1 MDQQQLRE
9 LIKTGLQETNNAA
22 GGQVA
27 YLADDEIMS
36 AAGGIANLTGNLPVV
51 DETLFQIGSTT
62 KIYNAV
68 LLMQLV
74 EQGEVDLDT
83 PVAEYLDIR
92 ISPDNRR

>member
-36 AAGGIANLTGNLPVV
+36 AAGGI
-51 DETLFQIGSTT
+51 EIGR
-62 KIYNAV
+62 AHV
-68 LLMQLV
+68 
-74 EQGEVDLDT
+74 
-83 PVAEYLDIR
+83 
-92 ISPDNRR
+92 